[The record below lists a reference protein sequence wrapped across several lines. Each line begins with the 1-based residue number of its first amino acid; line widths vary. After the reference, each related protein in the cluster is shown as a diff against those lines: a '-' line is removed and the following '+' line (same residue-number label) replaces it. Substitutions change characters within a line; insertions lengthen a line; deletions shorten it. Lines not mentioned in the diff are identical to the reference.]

1 MTRLRIGVIG
11 AGLVA
16 QIEHIPNILS
26 LRDAFDL
33 VGVADPSARVRTFVA
48 QRFGVPVHD
57 DLGAL
62 LRVGLDAI
70 VVATPDFFH
79 KDVVLE
85 ALSAG
90 LHVFCEKPLCYA
102 VADAVSIQQ
111 ARDRAQ
117 RIVQV
122 GYMKRFDPSYEA
134 ALALLPEGGK
144 GLRYISVEV
153 HDPDAWPFTA
163 HHPHALG
170 NDIPA
175 SLIEEGRRLQ
185 RQQVKEAVGRDL
197 SGSDLRV
204 FANAY
209 CSGLVHDVNAVH
221 GMLEKMGVPDGTV
234 EGAQQFAGGDGASGT
249 VRLLNGQAVWQ
260 MVYLTMPSLAEYRE
274 RITLY
279 LDDSIVELVFP
290 SPWLNNQAT
299 RLEVHR
305 SRAKRFERTLVREG
319 FEEAFVRELEGFWS
333 SIVEGAP
340 VRNTVEH
347 ALRDQRLLCAL
358 TRFAVGARSN
368 G

>member
-16 QIEHIPNILS
+16 QVEHIPNILG

-33 VGVADPSARVRTFVA
+33 VGVADPSARARKFVA
-48 QRFGVPVHD
+48 ERFGVPVHD

-70 VVATPDFFH
+70 VVATPDFLH

-111 ARDRAQ
+111 ARDRAR

-134 ALALLPEGGK
+134 ALALLPDGGK

-163 HHPHALG
+163 HHAHARG

-185 RQQVKEAVGRDL
+185 RRQVEEAVGRDL
-197 SGSDLRV
+197 NGSDFRGFV
-204 FANAY
+204 NAY
-209 CSGLVHDVNAVH
+209 CSSLVHDVNAVH
-221 GMLEKMGVPDGTV
+221 GMLERMAIPEGTV
-234 EGAQQFAGGDGASGT
+234 EGAQWFAGGEGGSGT
-249 VRLLNGQAVWQ
+249 VRLLDGRAVWQ
-260 MVYLTMPSLAEYRE
+260 MVHLAVPSLAEYRE

-279 LDDSIVELVFP
+279 FDDSLVELVFP
-290 SPWLNNQAT
+290 SPWLNHQAT

-305 SRAKRFERTLVREG
+305 SRARRFERTLVREG

-333 SIVEGAP
+333 SIVEGTP

-358 TRFAVGARSN
+358 ARFATGTRSI